1 MGKKHVVIL
10 ADGNFPQTAYPL
22 SLLHKADI
30 IICCD
35 GSIVKLLKYTNL
47 QADYIVGDMDT
58 LDLENKIR
66 FKDIIHHNPDQETND
81 QTKAFHFALT
91 LAPTR
96 ISILGATGGREDHTL
111 GNISLLA
118 DYTQELADY
127 SKGLTEFGHLP
138 FEPSIEIVTDHGVFN
153 SYSDSCT
160 IESEPGEQVSIFA
173 FDPTLKIKS
182 AGLKYPTDSVT
193 FDLWWKATLN
203 ESLSNKFSL
212 ELSHP
217 SRILVFRLNKEHT
230 NHRS

>member
-1 MGKKHVVIL
+1 MSKKHVVIL

-22 SLLHKADI
+22 SLLHKADV

-35 GSIVKLLKYTNL
+35 GAIVKLLKYTNL
-47 QADYIVGDMDT
+47 QANYIVGDMDT
-58 LDLENKIR
+58 LDQENKIR

-118 DYTQELADY
+118 DYTREL
-127 SKGLTEFGHLP
+127 EHLP
-138 FEPSIEIVTDHGVFN
+138 FEPAIEIVTDYGVFN

-160 IESEPGEQVSIFA
+160 IESAPGQQVSIFA

-203 ESLSNKFSL
+203 ESLSNTFSL

-217 SRILVFRLNKEHT
+217 SRILVFRLTQN
-230 NHRS
+230 

>member
-22 SLLHKADI
+22 SLLHKADV

-35 GSIVKLLKYTNL
+35 GAIVKLLKYTNL

-58 LDLENKIR
+58 LDEENKRR

-91 LAPTR
+91 LTPDR

-118 DYTQELADY
+118 DYTRELEY
-127 SKGLTEFGHLP
+127 LP
-138 FEPSIEIVTDHGVFN
+138 FEPAIEIVTDYGVFN

-160 IESEPGEQVSIFA
+160 VESAPGEQVSIFA

-203 ESLSNKFSL
+203 ESLSDKFSL

-217 SRILVFRLNKEHT
+217 SRILVFRLYKEHS
-230 NHRS
+230 NHCC

>member
-1 MGKKHVVIL
+1 MGKKHIVIL
-10 ADGNFPQTAYPL
+10 ADGSFPQTAYPL
-22 SLLHKADI
+22 SLLHKADA

-35 GSIVKLLKYTNL
+35 GSILKLLKYTNL

-58 LDLENKIR
+58 LDEENKRR
-66 FKDIIHHNPDQETND
+66 FKDIIRHNPDQQTND

-91 LAPTR
+91 LNPSR
-96 ISILGATGGREDHTL
+96 ISILGSTGGREDHTL

-118 DYTQELADY
+118 DYTREVEY
-127 SKGLTEFGHLP
+127 LP
-138 FEPSIEIVTDHGVFN
+138 FEPAIELVTDHGVFN
-153 SYSDSCT
+153 AYSGSCT
-160 IESEPGEQVSIFA
+160 IESAPGQQVSIFA

-203 ESLSNKFSL
+203 ESLSDKFSL

-230 NHRS
+230 NHSR

>member
-1 MGKKHVVIL
+1 MSKKHVVIL

-22 SLLHKADI
+22 SLLHKADV

-35 GSIVKLLKYTNL
+35 GAIVKLLKYTNL
-47 QADYIVGDMDT
+47 QANYIVGDMDT
-58 LDLENKIR
+58 LDQENKSR

-91 LAPTR
+91 LSPTR

-118 DYTQELADY
+118 EYTRELEY
-127 SKGLTEFGHLP
+127 LP
-138 FEPSIEIVTDHGVFN
+138 FEPAIEIVTDYGVFN

-160 IESEPGEQVSIFA
+160 VESAPGEQVSIFA

-217 SRILVFRLNKEHT
+217 SRILIFRLTQN
-230 NHRS
+230 

>member
-22 SLLHKADI
+22 SLLHKADV

-35 GSIVKLLKYTNL
+35 GAIVKLLKYTNL

-58 LDLENKIR
+58 LDQENKVR
-66 FKDIIHHNPDQETND
+66 FRDIIHHNPDQETND

-91 LAPTR
+91 LTPTR

-118 DYTQELADY
+118 EYAREL
-127 SKGLTEFGHLP
+127 EHLP
-138 FEPSIEIVTDHGVFN
+138 FEPAIEIVTDHGVFN
-153 SYSDSCT
+153 AYSDSCT
-160 IESEPGEQVSIFA
+160 VESMPGEQVSIFA

-217 SRILVFRLNKEHT
+217 SRILIFRLTRN
-230 NHRS
+230 

>member
-1 MGKKHVVIL
+1 MSKKHVVIL

-22 SLLHKADI
+22 SLLHKADV

-35 GSIVKLLKYTNL
+35 GAIVKLLKYTNL
-47 QADYIVGDMDT
+47 QANYIVGDMDT
-58 LDLENKIR
+58 LDQENKSR

-81 QTKAFHFALT
+81 QTKVFHFALT
-91 LAPTR
+91 LSPTR

-118 DYTQELADY
+118 EYTRELEY
-127 SKGLTEFGHLP
+127 LP
-138 FEPSIEIVTDHGVFN
+138 FEPAIEIVTDYGVFN

-160 IESEPGEQVSIFA
+160 VESAPGEQVSIFA

-217 SRILVFRLNKEHT
+217 SRILIFRLTQN
-230 NHRS
+230 